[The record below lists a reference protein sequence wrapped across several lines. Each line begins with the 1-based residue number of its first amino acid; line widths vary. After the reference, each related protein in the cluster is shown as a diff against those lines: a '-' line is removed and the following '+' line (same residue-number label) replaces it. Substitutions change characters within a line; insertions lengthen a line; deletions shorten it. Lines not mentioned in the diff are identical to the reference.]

1 MSIYPIFP
9 VQPVLL
15 GIEIT
20 LVDEE
25 NFFSHTKI
33 LAKKCKRMIESE
45 HHVVTPNEIIDSG
58 NNH

>member
-15 GIEIT
+15 GIEIA
-20 LVDEE
+20 LVDTE
-25 NFFSHTKI
+25 NFFSCIKG

-45 HHVVTPNEIIDSG
+45 HHVVTPNEIVDSG